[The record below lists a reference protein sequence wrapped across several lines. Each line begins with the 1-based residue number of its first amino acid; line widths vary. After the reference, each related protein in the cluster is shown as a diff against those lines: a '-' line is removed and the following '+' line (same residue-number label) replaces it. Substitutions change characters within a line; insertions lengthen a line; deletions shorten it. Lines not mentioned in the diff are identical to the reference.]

1 MRFDPLNI
9 TCFDAQRPQHITADA
24 DIPTSTC
31 SMHYRFSHLSEF
43 YESHFNPVV
52 FRMAM
57 KVHRQGNDASKLLK
71 LLGFNRIVF
80 SRGLQDV
87 SPHHNLSV
95 EMWCRIVDNSFL
107 VRKQIVYRIRSAG
120 NWYWFRCLIC
130 PHIELRRARALVNQ
144 KTCLVKVN
152 YGRTG
157 LCAQFVADNGL
168 EQCRYCNTEFQLNFQ
183 LVETEKLLLIIT
195 AWHDIGKGL
204 SSRDPQ

>member
-1 MRFDPLNI
+1 
-9 TCFDAQRPQHITADA
+9 
-24 DIPTSTC
+24 
-31 SMHYRFSHLSEF
+31 
-43 YESHFNPVV
+43 
-52 FRMAM
+52 MAM

-157 LCAQFVADNGL
+157 LRAQFVADNGL

-204 SSRDPQ
+204 SSRDPQWLKQTEVDGKERNTRWHATFFQPGLIAATFEGGTPFNYESLISQEDLKKLC